1 MRYMSSVLR
10 RAGIAVAAVAVVYLC
25 WSLLRGTRAVRP
37 HRTAGSE
44 ATASDDTAAPP
55 AGSTG
60 DDAPA
65 PGAGRPGAAAG
76 SGDADAEQLDD
87 DVPPPVKARDPHWL
101 IKFFAPHPGE
111 NLLDYR
117 DRVLPVVQAAAAPH
131 RARVKR
137 WRDEFAD
144 EANLSSE
151 QRQLLDTA
159 VRDAADAIGD
169 RVFQAVLTGEILP
182 PRLKPSTGVALARD
196 LLDHMDRANQRFTDS
211 LDPDQRERLVS
222 SRFDVID
229 YLVFST
235 RWEDMLGVT
244 E

>member
-1 MRYMSSVLR
+1 MRFMSSVLR
-10 RAGIAVAAVAVVYLC
+10 RAGIAVAAVAVVYMC

-37 HRTAGSE
+37 HRAAGTE
-44 ATASDDTAAPP
+44 ATAGDDTASPP
-55 AGSTG
+55 AGSPG
-60 DDAPA
+60 DDGPT
-65 PGAGRPGAAAG
+65 PGEGRPGATAPA
-76 SGDADAEQLDD
+76 SGADADELDD
-87 DVPPPVKARDPHWL
+87 DVPPPIKARDPHWL

-169 RVFQAVLTGEILP
+169 RVFQAVFTGEILP
-182 PRLKPSTGVALARD
+182 PRLKPSVGVAFARD
-196 LLDHMDRANQRFTDS
+196 LLDQMDRANQRFTDS
-211 LDPDQRERLVS
+211 LDPEQRDRLAS

>member
-1 MRYMSSVLR
+1 MRFMSSVLR
-10 RAGIAVAAVAVVYLC
+10 RAGIAVAAAAVVYLG
-25 WSLLRGTRAVRP
+25 WGLLRGTRAVRP
-37 HRTAGSE
+37 HRAAGSE
-44 ATASDDTAAPP
+44 ATATDDTAAPP
-55 AGSTG
+55 ASSTG
-60 DDAPA
+60 DDAAA
-65 PGAGRPGAAAG
+65 PGTGRPGATAAAG
-76 SGDADAEQLDD
+76 ADADELDD
-87 DVPPPVKARDPHWL
+87 DELPPPVKARDPHWL

-144 EANLSSE
+144 DANLSSE
-151 QRQLLDTA
+151 QRHLLDTA

-169 RVFQAVLTGEILP
+169 RVFQAVFTGEILP
-182 PRLKPSTGVALARD
+182 PRLKPSTGVAFARD
-196 LLDHMDRANQRFTDS
+196 LLDQMDRANQRFTDS
-211 LDPDQRERLVS
+211 LDPDQRERLAS